1 MLSSLAGIVFKSDG
15 QEKLTKIL
23 ILWQE
28 LKNQFFSFYVLLGR

>member
-15 QEKLTKIL
+15 QEKWTKIL

-28 LKNQFFSFYVLLGR
+28 LKNQFFFIFMFF